1 MVFFAAA
8 TIILV
13 AGLFPVA
20 TDQDDEYMTADIRD
34 RAVIVTGVSDRGQV
48 GFAVA
53 SRFLREGAR
62 VIITARRES
71 VVRLAEELSGL
82 GDVAPVIADLTNDED
97 LDRLVRTARDR
108 FGRLDALV
116 NVAGGLTV
124 VKPLSET
131 TPAELDGEIRRNAET
146 VLRVT
151 NAALPLL
158 RESGGAVVN
167 FASPAGIR
175 AVKTLGAY
183 SAAKAAVVALTR
195 SLALEERQHAVRVNA
210 IAPGMIDTQQNR
222 DSTDDPG
229 STKFVTREEIAEV
242 VLFLAS
248 DASSGI
254 SGETIHVLGEGL
266 R

>member
-1 MVFFAAA
+1 
-8 TIILV
+8 
-13 AGLFPVA
+13 
-20 TDQDDEYMTADIRD
+20 
-34 RAVIVTGVSDRGQV
+34 VIVSGVSDRGQV

-53 SRFLREGAR
+53 ERFLREGAR

-71 VVRLAEELSGL
+71 VVTLAQELSGL
-82 GDVAPVIADLTNDED
+82 GDVTPVIADLSRDD
-97 LDRLVRTARDR
+97 DVGRLVATARER

-116 NVAGGLTV
+116 NVAGGLSV
-124 VKPLSET
+124 MKPLSET
-131 TPAELDGEIRRNAET
+131 AVEEWEGEMRRNAET
-146 VLRVT
+146 VLRLT

-183 SAAKAAVVALTR
+183 SAAKAAVVAMTR
-195 SLALEERQHAVRVNA
+195 ALALEERTHDVRINA
-210 IAPGMIDTQQNR
+210 IAPGMVDTRQNR
-222 DSTDDPG
+222 ESADDPE
-229 STKFVTREEIAEV
+229 SARFVTREEIAEV

-254 SGETIHVLGEGL
+254 SGETIHVMGEGL